1 LRSQYRFPDRMRP
14 ATVQERYEFYHQE
27 FRTNL
32 VREWFRGWTTPIVF
46 AVVIERHTKIFPVEY
61 RRERSRTILIDEYE
75 GLRDLRRYCM
85 EFRPESVYYDRNIYR
100 NWKQARRNQYGI
112 EDLGKSIGQQLAFD
126 IDPENFECPIHGT
139 LGEKLSKRQGLSFCR
154 LELQLAQE
162 HALELIDELSEY
174 FGELRLVYSGRG
186 FHVHVLDEDTFF
198 WTRRQRLGLVRSL
211 VRRGYLMDE
220 WVAGGTMR
228 LIRLPHS
235 LNGLV
240 SRLAIPLDGIES
252 RSLDLV
258 SDPRCIPGFVRTQT
272 R

>member
-1 LRSQYRFPDRMRP
+1 LILRSQYRFPDRMRP

-46 AVVIERHTKIFPVEY
+46 AVVIGRHTKIFPVEY

-75 GLRDLRRYCM
+75 GLRDLRQYCM
-85 EFRPESVYYDRNIYR
+85 EFRPESVYYDRN
-100 NWKQARRNQYGI
+100 KI
-112 EDLGKSIGQQLAFD
+112 EELGKSFGQQLAFD

-139 LGEKLSKRQGLSFCR
+139 LGKKLSKRQGLSFCR

-162 HALELIDELSEY
+162 QALELIDELSEY

-186 FHVHVLDEDTFF
+186 FHVHVLDDATFF
-198 WTRRQRLGLVRSL
+198 WTRRQRLTMIRSL

-220 WVAGGTMR
+220 WVAGGAMR

-258 SDPRCIPGFVRTQT
+258 SDSRCIPGFVRTPK